1 MSDPRKQATADVFDR
16 AADTYDQ
23 LGVDFFTPMGRDL
36 VALTGLR
43 AGERVLD
50 LGSGRGAVT
59 FAAAEAVGADG
70 EVFAIDLAPSM
81 VDLLHSDARKRG
93 LSTVQVSVGDA
104 EAPRFEPASF
114 DALLAGLAL
123 FFLAEP
129 GSALQRHAAL
139 LRPKGRIGFTTFAGN
154 DPHFEAAMK
163 EIGRFVPDALPP
175 RDERQGPFDTP
186 EAIEALL
193 ADAGFDVTQSDVIT
207 YESRFT
213 NTDHWLAWAWSH
225 GGRYVLERVPED
237 ALSEATDAAKASFE
251 AARVADGDYAI
262 STRIRFTV
270 ATLAG

>member
-1 MSDPRKQATADVFDR
+1 MSDERKQATADVFDR

-36 VALTGLR
+36 VALSGLR

-50 LGSGRGAVT
+50 LGAGRGAVT

-70 EVFAIDLAPSM
+70 EVCAIDIAPSM
-81 VDLLHSDARKRG
+81 VERLRDDVRERG

-104 EAPRFEPASF
+104 EAPEFESSSF
-114 DALLAGLAL
+114 DTVLAGLAL

-129 GSALQRHAAL
+129 ASALPRHAAL
-139 LRPKGRIGFTTFAGN
+139 LRPGGRIGFTTFAGN

-175 RDERQGPFDTP
+175 RDERQGPFGTP
-186 EAIEALL
+186 EAIETLL
-193 ADAGFDVTQSDVIT
+193 AEAGFDVTYSDVIA

-213 NTDHWLAWAWSH
+213 STDHWLAWAWSH
-225 GGRYVLERVPED
+225 GGRYVLERVPGD
-237 ALSEATDAAKASFE
+237 ALAEATDAAKATFE

-270 ATLAG
+270 ANLAG